1 MKSFTKTKLLIFF
14 FLLISIFAFV
24 YFYVY
29 KSHREISSED
39 AAFNVNATEL
49 LEEFQT
55 DEATATTK
63 YANLTIEIYGEIT
76 KLDLENNI
84 IFINDGI
91 SVQMVAFEKQLNV
104 SESKDGKRLPTTV
117 LKFNRVERPTHPTEK
132 PVELLEWLIKSYTN
146 EGDMVL
152 DNTMGSG
159 TTNLACI
166 KLNRKSI
173 GIEKEKQYYDVAV
186 RRALEYCH

>member
-14 FLLISIFAFV
+14 FILISIFAFV

-104 SESKDGKRLPTTV
+104 SESIKVKGRLV
-117 LKFNRVERPTHPTEK
+117 
-132 PVELLEWLIKSYTN
+132 
-146 EGDMVL
+146 G
-152 DNTMGSG
+152 
-159 TTNLACI
+159 
-166 KLNRKSI
+166 
-173 GIEKEKQYYDVAV
+173 YDDLMEEIIIDQAMIVD
-186 RRALEYCH
+186 EN

>member
-14 FLLISIFAFV
+14 FILISIFTFV

-39 AAFNVNATEL
+39 AAFNVIATEL

-84 IFINDGI
+84 ILINDGI
-91 SVQMVAFEKQLNV
+91 SVQMVAFDKQLNV
-104 SESKDGKRLPTTV
+104 SESIHVKGRLVGYDDLMEEIIIDQAIITD
-117 LKFNRVERPTHPTEK
+117 NEK
-132 PVELLEWLIKSYTN
+132 
-146 EGDMVL
+146 
-152 DNTMGSG
+152 
-159 TTNLACI
+159 
-166 KLNRKSI
+166 
-173 GIEKEKQYYDVAV
+173 
-186 RRALEYCH
+186 